1 MNDHGV
7 YSVSTAYAQPV
18 TDVEDAVMINPLADR
33 PLHDEI
39 ETIGKALVG
48 HWNTA
53 QPASKRDQGAEAV
66 LDENGGVTCS
76 SPGQLWT
83 PFAGQS

>member
-48 HWNTA
+48 HWYV
-53 QPASKRDQGAEAV
+53 PLRLI
-66 LDENGGVTCS
+66 LDIRRLGICRS
-76 SPGQLWT
+76 CP
-83 PFAGQS
+83 